1 MLEYVAVINS
11 ATNTNE
17 SVPGLLF
24 VCPPHHIRHL
34 SVGDSEDSEDSEDN
48 EDNVKIMKIVKIVK
62 IHVMKIMTIVKI
74 MKIVKKRHI

>member
-34 SVGDSEDSEDSEDN
+34 SVGDSEDSEDSEDGEDG
-48 EDNVKIMKIVKIVK
+48 EDN
-62 IHVMKIMTIVKI
+62 
-74 MKIVKKRHI
+74 